1 MKALAQQAMRNEA
14 DMKLNSAA
22 SEEAKLK
29 ACPLG
34 LGLGL
39 GLGLASEETNLEA
52 CLLSSAAPWDARWR
66 RQLWEL

>member
-14 DMKLNSAA
+14 DMKVNSAA

-52 CLLSSAAPWDARWR
+52 CLLSSAAP
-66 RQLWEL
+66 